1 MITFISYIV
10 VFGVIVFFH
19 ELGHFAVAKLHKIK
33 VLEFALGFGPKLVSR
48 KFGETEY
55 GIRAFP
61 LGGFV
66 KMEGEDT
73 LSDDPRSFL
82 NAPAWKRLTVL
93 FSGPLMNF
101 ILAVLVF
108 TIVMWGI
115 GFPVNAVGELIPD
128 MPAALSGE
136 LMPGDR
142 ILEINDV
149 PTPTWNDV
157 TAQIAVQQ
165 TLDMVVERDGQLLD
179 IQLDAVRDVDDT
191 RYIVGIRPLTERDA
205 PRAVFLA
212 ARQTWTMSAEVIT
225 FLASL
230 PAGGQEGV
238 EIVGPVGMA
247 SMVGEA
253 ARGGIYNLLALT
265 GLFSIN
271 LGIFNLL
278 PLPALDGGR
287 IFFVLV
293 ELILRKKIDKEKE
306 GLVHL
311 AGFALMMALMLF
323 VLYKDILRLF
333 Q

>member
-1 MITFISYIV
+1 MITLISYIF

-19 ELGHFAVAKLHKIK
+19 ELGHFAVAKLHGVK
-33 VLEFALGFGPKLVSR
+33 VLEFALGFGPKLIS
-48 KFGETEY
+48 KQIGETRY

-66 KMEGEDT
+66 KMEGEDV
-73 LSDDPRSFL
+73 LSEDPRSFL
-82 NAPAWKRLTVL
+82 NAPAWRRLTIL
-93 FSGPLMNF
+93 LSGPLMNF
-101 ILAVLVF
+101 ILAILVF

-115 GFPVNAVGELIPD
+115 GFPVNAVGELIPE
-128 MPAALSGE
+128 MPAALSGALE
-136 LMPGDR
+136 TGDR
-142 ILEINDV
+142 ILEINGK
-149 PTPTWNDV
+149 PTDTWNAV
-157 TAQIAVQQ
+157 TSEIAKHKE
-165 TLDMVVERDGQLLD
+165 LDMTLLRDGETVKVHLTA
-179 IQLDAVRDVDDT
+179 IRDVEDT
-191 RYIVGIRPLTERDA
+191 RYIVGIRPLTERNA
-205 PRAVFLA
+205 PQAVRLA
-212 ARQTWTMSAEVIT
+212 VRQTWTMSAEVVG

-230 PAGGQEGV
+230 PAGGQAGV

-287 IFFVLV
+287 IFFILAELV
-293 ELILRKKIDKEKE
+293 LRKKIDKEKE
-306 GLVHL
+306 GMVHL
-311 AGFALMMALMLF
+311 AGFALLMALMLF
-323 VLYKDILRLF
+323 VLYKDLLRLF

>member
-10 VFGVIVFFH
+10 VFGIIVFFH
-19 ELGHFAVAKLHKIK
+19 ELGHFALAKLHKIK
-33 VLEFALGFGPKLVSR
+33 VFEFALGFGPKLFS
-48 KFGETEY
+48 KKIGETEY
-55 GIRAFP
+55 GVRAFP

-66 KMEGEDT
+66 KMDEDT
-73 LSDDPRSFL
+73 VSEDPRSFL

-93 FSGPLMNF
+93 FAGPLMNF
-101 ILAVLVF
+101 VLAILVF
-108 TIVMWGI
+108 SIVMWGI

-128 MPAALSGE
+128 MPAAQSGA
-136 LMPGDR
+136 LMPGDE
-142 ILEINDV
+142 ILEINGV

-157 TAQIAVQQ
+157 TSQIAPNAQ
-165 TLDMVVERDGQLLD
+165 LEIKIEREGQILYVDL
-179 IQLDAVRDVDDT
+179 IAVRDPDDT
-191 RYIVGIRPLTERDA
+191 RYVVGIRPLSRRDA
-205 PRAVFLA
+205 SSAVMMAVSQTWMMSREVVGFLA
-212 ARQTWTMSAEVIT
+212 A
-225 FLASL
+225 L

-253 ARGGIYNLLALT
+253 ARGGIFNLLALT

-287 IFFVLV
+287 IFFIFV

-311 AGFALMMALMLF
+311 AGFALLMALMLF
-323 VLYKDILRLF
+323 VLYKDLLRLF